1 MLKCSIPQVINSMKK
16 ILSIILLSATIIACK
31 NTKKETAEI
40 VSEVTKENSSNN
52 PSTKLSTVDMSYLS
66 KTIKPQDDFF
76 MFSNE
81 EWIKANPVPPSE
93 SRWGSFN
100 ELDQNN
106 KEKLTSILKEAASSN
121 SAKGSDNQILGDYFS
136 SYMNME
142 SREKLGSIALKKELD
157 KIQSVNSKEELV
169 GIIAN
174 NHIHG
179 ISGFF
184 SFGVGQDLKNVDNNI
199 SYLSQGGISLPNK
212 EYYLDTKKATILASY
227 QKYVSELFVMAG
239 LKAEKAKEAQIS
251 VLTIESKLAGA
262 MYTPAEMR
270 LPEKTY
276 NKKSLEDVK
285 ILFGKFDFEKYLVAI
300 GSQTFDS
307 LVVGNPEFITGVSKM
322 IEQANLSD
330 LKNYLS
336 WHVLNSYSGDMGMAF
351 VEKRFDFY
359 GKVLSGKTEMKPLHE
374 NAIDEITN
382 LEFGELL
389 GKAFVE
395 KYFSQKA
402 QNRVNEMVDNLL
414 IVFRERI
421 NGLDWMTQETKAEA
435 LNKLNSIGR
444 KLGFPS
450 YWEDYSS
457 LAFTSDNYI
466 ENVKEINR
474 FSHYKNLKELN
485 QPIDKEK
492 WGMPAHMVNAYY
504 HPLLN
509 EIAFP
514 AGIMQAPFFDE
525 NAEDAVNYGRIGRVI
540 GHEFTH
546 GFDDMG
552 SKFAADGSFKNWW
565 SESDR
570 KLFEEK
576 TTILGETFSSFCP
589 IEGHCVNPDLTMGE
603 NIADLGGL
611 TLAYYAY
618 LKTAEYKV
626 NEIRE
631 SFTPSQRFF
640 IAYAQL
646 WKINYTEEEM
656 KNRIANDPHSPGM
669 YRVNGPLKNCPEF
682 FEAFNV
688 KEGDKMRNPDK
699 KIAKIW

>member
-16 ILSIILLSATIIACK
+16 ILSIILLSATIVACK

-40 VSEVTKENSSNN
+40 VSEVTKETTNNNS
-52 PSTKLSTVDMSYLS
+52 STKLSTVDMSYLS
-66 KTIKPQDDFF
+66 KTVKPQDDFF

-121 SAKGSDNQILGDYFS
+121 SAKGSDKQILGDYFS

-174 NHIHG
+174 NHIYG

-184 SFGVGQDLKNVDNNI
+184 SFGVGQDLKNVDYNI

-212 EYYLDTKKATILASY
+212 EYYLDSKKATILASY
-227 QKYVSELFVMAG
+227 QKYVTELFVMSG

-251 VLTIESKLAGA
+251 VLTIETKLAEA
-262 MYTPAEMR
+262 MYAPAEMR

-285 ILFGKFDFEKYLVAI
+285 KLFGKFDFEKYLVAI

-322 IEQANLSD
+322 IEQENLSD

-336 WHVLNSYSGDMGMAF
+336 WHVLNNYSGDMGMAF

-382 LEFGELL
+382 MEFGELL

-421 NGLDWMTQETKAEA
+421 NGLDWMSQETKAEA

-450 YWEDYSS
+450 NWEDYSS

-485 QPIDKEK
+485 QPVDKEK

-525 NAEDAVNYGRIGRVI
+525 NAEDAVNYGRIGMVI

-618 LKTAEYKV
+618 LKTAEYKA

-631 SFTPSQRFF
+631 GFTPAQRFF

-682 FEAFNV
+682 FEAFNI